1 MVVVVETTYKADIVL
16 LQARYECN
24 ILEHLFVPSFYNVSV
39 WIFLSFPYNHL
50 YISSSFYKIV
60 LLLFFCGISIEN

>member
-39 WIFLSFPYNHL
+39 WIFLSFPL
-50 YISSSFYKIV
+50 
-60 LLLFFCGISIEN
+60 